1 MAGRLLTTAAS
12 VQCPHGGVV
21 TGIPRG
27 RVSSGARLLTADD
40 TFTVAGC
47 SFAPSAPSPCVSVR
61 WLVPEARVS
70 VGGARALSM
79 GSVGV
84 CVNAA
89 QAPQGPVVIAQTPA
103 RAEAR

>member
-1 MAGRLLTTAAS
+1 MPGKLLTTAAV
-12 VQCPHGGVV
+12 VQCPHGGMV

-27 RVSSGARLLTADD
+27 RVSSGAQVLTADD
-40 TFTVAGC
+40 TFTIAGC

-61 WLVPEARVS
+61 WLVPESRIS

-79 GSVGV
+79 GSTGL
-84 CVNAA
+84 CLNAA
-89 QAPQGPVVIAQTPA
+89 QAPQGPVVITSAPA